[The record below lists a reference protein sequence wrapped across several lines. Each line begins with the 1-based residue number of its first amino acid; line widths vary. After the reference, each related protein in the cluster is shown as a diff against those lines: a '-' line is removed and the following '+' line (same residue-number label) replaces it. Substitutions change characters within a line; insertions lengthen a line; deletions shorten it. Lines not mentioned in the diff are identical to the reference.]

1 MSPHLFTRG
10 RRLAVAVLLLALA
23 SPTEAQDNRRPREN
37 WNQRNDQ
44 QILQAQQRLDA
55 IQREESQLNRQIEQ
69 YDKDLPEIRKQLETA
84 RDEVRQSESALGET
98 RQSAEK
104 AREAVRAAAKHLGDV
119 EGRIEANLEPTSDV
133 VKAKAAYEAA
143 KQAYQQAVASAERSP
158 EYKAACEDAQTPAS
172 KTALR
177 REWIDKNPAVIAAR
191 AKLLETKKAYEK
203 LRDALFQSRPE
214 WREATEACQKAKD
227 QEQQVVDLVDKL
239 AGQFTAKKK
248 ASARKEAEIKRTES
262 ALQQA
267 RRTLQQYAAQKQP
280 LERLI
285 ENERRS
291 VNRWR

>member
-1 MSPHLFTRG
+1 M
-10 RRLAVAVLLLALA
+10 VVLLFALA

-44 QILQAQQRLDA
+44 QIRQAQQRLDA

-84 RDEVRQSESALGET
+84 RDEVRQSESALGDA
-98 RQSAEK
+98 RQSAEQ
-104 AREAVRAAAKHLGDV
+104 AREAVRAAAKQLGDV
-119 EGRIEANLEPTSDV
+119 EDRIEANLEPTSDV

-143 KQAYQQAVASAERSP
+143 RQTYQQAVENAEKSP
-158 EYKAACEDAQTPAS
+158 EYKAAYEEAQTPAS

-177 REWIDKNPAVIAAR
+177 KEWIDRNPAVIAAR
-191 AKLLETKKAYEK
+191 AKLLEAKKAYEK
-203 LRDALFQSRPE
+203 LRDALFQSQPE
-214 WREATEACQKAKD
+214 WREATEACQKAKA
-227 QEQQVVDLVDKL
+227 QEQQVVDQIDKL

-248 ASARKEAEIKRTES
+248 ASAHKEAEIKRIES

-267 RRTLQQYAAQKQP
+267 RRTLQQYAAQKLT